1 MIQSQS
7 NETVS
12 LLKSRRRYH
21 PKTGAR
27 ILTVTIR
34 LYPEELTFLETEANQ
49 QGMSVG
55 QLIKQKLLQR

>member
-1 MIQSQS
+1 
-7 NETVS
+7 VS

-27 ILTVTIR
+27 ILKVTIR
-34 LYPEELTFLETEANQ
+34 LYPEELNFLETEANQ

>member
-1 MIQSQS
+1 MQSQS
-7 NETVS
+7 NGTVS

-21 PKTGAR
+21 PKTGSR
-27 ILTVTIR
+27 VLTVTIR
-34 LYPEELTFLETEANQ
+34 LYPEELNLLEKEANQ